1 MTDDTI
7 LVLEEAEENMQNSM
21 KHLEH
26 EFSKIR
32 AGKASPIML
41 QGVKVEFYGVMT
53 PIEQTA
59 NINTPDPRQIIVQ
72 PFDKS
77 TIHNIEKAILN
88 ANLGFNPSNE
98 GEIIRI
104 NVPPLTEE
112 RRLNLVKQ
120 AKHVAEESKVG
131 VRTARRKANDELKKL
146 EKDGLAEDEVKYASD
161 EVQKLTDKYIEKI
174 DALLELKE
182 KDILTV

>member
-1 MTDDTI
+1 MSDDAI
-7 LVLEEAEENMQNSM
+7 FVLEETEESMQHSLL
-21 KHLEH
+21 HLEH

-32 AGKASPIML
+32 AGKASPLML
-41 QGVKVEFYGVMT
+41 QGVKVDFYGVMT

-120 AKHVAEESKVG
+120 AKHAAEETKVG
-131 VRTARRKANDELKKL
+131 VRNARRKANDELKKL
-146 EKDGLAEDEVKYASD
+146 EKEGMAEDETKNAMA
-161 EVQKLTDKYIEKI
+161 EVQKLTDKYIGKI
-174 DALLELKE
+174 ETLLELKE